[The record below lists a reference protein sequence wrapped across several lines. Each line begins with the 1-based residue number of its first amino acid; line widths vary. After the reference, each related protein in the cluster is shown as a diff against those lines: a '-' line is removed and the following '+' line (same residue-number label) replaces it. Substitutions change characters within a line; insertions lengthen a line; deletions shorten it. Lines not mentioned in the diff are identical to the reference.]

1 MVGIIEGS
9 EESGSK
15 HLGHYL
21 DHFKPRLSHFDVVFI
36 LDSLVVTYDALG
48 MTTSLRGNCKF
59 ELQADVLTEGVH
71 SQISGVVPDSFRVMR
86 QLLDRLE
93 DPVTGKLCD
102 EF

>member
-21 DHFKPRLSHFDVVFI
+21 DHFKPRLGHFDVVFI

-71 SQISGVVPDSFRVMR
+71 SQISGVVPDSF
-86 QLLDRLE
+86 
-93 DPVTGKLCD
+93 
-102 EF
+102 